1 MNNPALIDAIK
12 HIVEQGQMTQAYRDR
27 LTALI
32 RNQMRANIDDTDI
45 DELLDMID
53 IEGPQDEN

>member
-1 MNNPALIDAIK
+1 MNNPALSNAIK
-12 HIVEQGQMTQAYRDR
+12 HVVEQGQMTQAYRDR

-32 RNQMRANIDDTDI
+32 KNQMRANIDDTDI

-53 IEGPQDEN
+53 VEESKDED

>member
-12 HIVEQGQMTQAYRDR
+12 HVVEQGQMTQAYRDR

-32 RNQMRANIDDTDI
+32 RNQMRASIDDTDI
-45 DELLDMID
+45 DELLEMID
-53 IEGPQDEN
+53 VEDSHDED

>member
-12 HIVEQGQMTQAYRDR
+12 HVVEQGQMTQAYRDR

-53 IEGPQDEN
+53 VEGPQDEN

>member
-12 HIVEQGQMTQAYRDR
+12 HVVEQGQMTQAYRDR

-53 IEGPQDEN
+53 VEGSQDED

>member
-1 MNNPALIDAIK
+1 MNNPALSDAIK
-12 HIVEQGQMTQAYRDR
+12 HVVEQGQMTQAYRDR

-32 RNQMRANIDDTDI
+32 KNQMRANIDDTDI

-53 IEGPQDEN
+53 VEESKDED